1 MRSFSWSFLLLL
13 WMPSLAMTDEPITGD
28 FPIGTRV
35 EIDGRWDGEYLEAV
49 KLVREETD
57 EYLEIKGFLDSIDEE
72 AGSFILGPFTILI
85 DSETD
90 FDDSEYDE
98 KSHELGEL
106 KPGWRLEIEGA
117 FTADRVFLAKEIEVD
132 TSPDMA
138 KFGLVELEGY
148 VEAEEWDEDGIPLL
162 TIHGIRCRIGP
173 TTEIPGE
180 IFRKSAQRRIQWD
193 DERPTGSIRYLDGRL
208 SIGGRIKFT
217 NETRTNHD
225 LEENLPGDRVDHKW
239 SASIEATWN
248 EDRHR
253 FLFAK
258 GRWKS
263 TDIVEEDELDFAPD
277 QDLALEEAYYFQQ
290 GSHLGHPISFQIGRM
305 DFDEGREWF
314 YDTSLDGVRLEWE
327 EGPYSIKTSWSTL
340 LGAPPVELEF
350 RQNRMLIG
358 TWRPESRTHASIY
371 IIDIVQDRPAIDFS
385 DPNALLNESPFFIGF
400 QSHGRKMDGNLRW
413 WVDGAYVDGISG
425 YDKISAFGIDTTI
438 ARQFDSLPMQPYIFG
453 GWAWGSGDSN
463 PDDGTDENFR
473 QTGYQDNNGRYFG
486 VSSYRYLGVLMRPE
500 LSNLSVLTIGAGL
513 RPTPDSSID
522 LILHS
527 YNQVE
532 ASTEIRRS
540 RIRISPEGLHRELG
554 TELDLVLGLT
564 ELWNNYD
571 LDLEIGYFQPG
582 SAFVTTADPAWF
594 TSIQVEYNF

>member
-1 MRSFSWSFLLLL
+1 MRSISRSFLLLL
-13 WMPSLAMTDEPITGD
+13 MMPSLAMTDEPITGD

-35 EIDGRWDGEYLEAV
+35 EVDGRWDGEYLEAV

-57 EYLEIKGFLDSIDEE
+57 EFLEIKGFLDSVDEQ
-72 AGSFILGPFTILI
+72 AGSFSLGPFTILI

-90 FDDSEYDE
+90 FDDSEDDE

-106 KPGWRLEIEGA
+106 KPSWRLEIEGA

-132 TSPDMA
+132 TSPDRA

-148 VEAEEWDEDGIPLL
+148 VEAEERDEDGIPLL

-193 DERPTGSIRYLDGRL
+193 DERPIGSIRYLDGRL

-217 NETRTNHD
+217 NDTRTNHD

-239 SASIEATWN
+239 SYSIEATWN

-263 TDIVEEDELDFAPD
+263 TNITEEDELEIAPD

-290 GSHLGHPISFQIGRM
+290 GTHLGHPISFQIGRM

-314 YDTSLDGVRLEWE
+314 YDASLDGVRLQWE
-327 EGPYSIKTSWSTL
+327 DGPYSIETSWSTL
-340 LGAPPVELEF
+340 LGAPPIELEY

-413 WVDGAYVDGISG
+413 WVDGAYVNGISG
-425 YDKISAFGIDTTI
+425 YEKISAFGIDTTI

-453 GWAWGSGDSN
+453 GWAWGSGDSD

-513 RPTPDSSID
+513 RPTRDSSID

-532 ASTEIRRS
+532 ASQEIRRS

-564 ELWNNYD
+564 EFGNNCD

-594 TSIQVEYNF
+594 TSIQLEYNF